1 MAGASAGPPVPDTEA
16 MVRAAVADLERR
28 LESDSERVE
37 AAVRK
42 HLDELYER
50 SRIKTFV
57 GILAERRAL
66 NELRS
71 EQAA

>member
-1 MAGASAGPPVPDTEA
+1 MGAASTGQPTPDTEA
-16 MVRAAVADLERR
+16 MVRTAVADLERR
-28 LESDSERVE
+28 LDSDSARVE

-42 HLDELYER
+42 HVDELFEG

-71 EQAA
+71 ERAA